1 MKITTFIQ
9 SDWSGFRLLIIG
21 LFTHHIRW
29 RMKRKAPGTTRSS
42 LPTLHRR
49 RKTTIPGISS
59 SRSFRRP
66 YLPSNRSRFSAIF
79 NVGRDQTVPY
89 PRITGRRELEPYSG
103 ISLKLETNASRLVEV
118 VVAFRGA
125 HFRNSVPVDRGFSP
139 SSSRPNL
146 SEISRALFPSNER
159 AFDATKPHS
168 GPPMKKLNH
177 VGDLVW
183 IDLQIIFQRWEREKT
198 QSFSLDNKEEN
209 EYDSIQ
215 YINEICV
222 LWLYIYIYIII
233 VLSHTL
239 V

>member
-1 MKITTFIQ
+1 MYLHSRRMHITLQ
-9 SDWSGFRLLIIG
+9 SHLNIPSRTLNTVI
-21 LFTHHIRW
+21 HIRW

-159 AFDATKPHS
+159 AFDAATPHS

-198 QSFSLDNKEEN
+198 QSFSTLNSRILLPRP
-209 EYDSIQ
+209 YP
-215 YINEICV
+215 
-222 LWLYIYIYIII
+222 
-233 VLSHTL
+233 SHYWQKFTL
-239 V
+239 FFLF

>member
-1 MKITTFIQ
+1 MYLHSRRMHITLQ
-9 SDWSGFRLLIIG
+9 SHLNTPSRTLNTVI
-21 LFTHHIRW
+21 HIRW

-159 AFDATKPHS
+159 AFDATTPHS

-198 QSFSLDNKEEN
+198 QSFSTLN
-209 EYDSIQ
+209 SRIF
-215 YINEICV
+215 
-222 LWLYIYIYIII
+222 LALPHP
-233 VLSHTL
+233 SHYWQKFTL
-239 V
+239 FFLF